1 MTAAAALLP
10 QMLVALGLS
19 AFAVGIALM
28 LRATGRRRAAAALA
42 RAEAAE
48 QRAAAA
54 ERRLGLVAAELRGP
68 GLAMLGQAERLLR
81 GLDAA
86 ADRRP
91 AAGAARI
98 EAEALAAVA
107 RDLLR
112 LAEQLND
119 LLALQPGPPALRED
133 TFPLRPLLDEAI
145 AAVAAEPG
153 AGGRHWR
160 IAPELAALSL
170 HADRRALRGVLRSV
184 LARAARLSRA
194 GDCIELRLDPD
205 RGDSIAIVIE
215 DEGSG
220 VPSEDLAPE
229 AVESDPVAILPAAA
243 GRTRGV
249 GLGLAVA
256 RALLQAHG
264 GGLELEAAP
273 GIGARASLLLPRS
286 RVAAAG
292 AIAAAAA

>member
-1 MTAAAALLP
+1 MNAAAALLP
-10 QMLVALGLS
+10 KMLVALGLAAS
-19 AFAVGIALM
+19 AVGVALL
-28 LRATGRRRAAAALA
+28 LRATWRRRAAAALA

-54 ERRLGLVAAELRGP
+54 ERRLGLLAAELRGP
-68 GLAMLGQAERLLR
+68 GLAMLGRAERLLR
-81 GLDAA
+81 GLNAA
-86 ADRRP
+86 ADRQP
-91 AAGAARI
+91 VAGAARI
-98 EAEALAAVA
+98 EAEALAAAA

-112 LAEQLND
+112 LAEQLNE
-119 LLALQPGPPALRED
+119 LLAFQAGPPTLRED
-133 TFPLRPLLDEAI
+133 TFPLRPLLEETI

-160 IAPELAALSL
+160 IAPELATLSL
-170 HADRRALRGVLRSV
+170 HADRRALRGALRSV

-194 GDCIELRLDPD
+194 GDCIELRLEPD

-229 AVESDPVAILPAAA
+229 ALEGDPVAIPPAAV

-256 RALLQAHG
+256 RALLEAHG

-286 RVAAAG
+286 RVAASG
-292 AIAAAAA
+292 AIIAAAA

>member
-1 MTAAAALLP
+1 MTAAGLSPFLP
-10 QMLVALGLS
+10 FLLGLS
-19 AFAVGIALM
+19 ALAAGGAAL
-28 LRATGRRRAAAALA
+28 RVAHRRAAAAQA

-54 ERRLGLVAAELRGP
+54 ERRLGLVAAELHGP
-68 GLAMLGQAERLLR
+68 GLAVLVQAERLLR
-81 GLDAA
+81 GLDAEA
-86 ADRRP
+86 
-91 AAGAARI
+91 AARV
-98 EAEALAAVA
+98 EAETLAAAA

-119 LLALQPGPPALRED
+119 LLALQPGPPALREEI
-133 TFPLRPLLDEAI
+133 FPLRPLLEETI

-170 HADRRALRGVLRSV
+170 HADRRALRGVLRYL
-184 LARAARLSRA
+184 LARAARLSRT
-194 GDCIELRLDPD
+194 GDWIELRLDPD
-205 RGDSIAIVIE
+205 RGDSIAILIE

-220 VPSEDLAPE
+220 VPSEDLAPD
-229 AVESDPVAILPAAA
+229 AAAAGGDPAGTLAA
-243 GRTRGV
+243 GRTRGL

-264 GGLELEAAP
+264 GGLELEAVP
-273 GIGARASLLLPRS
+273 GIGARAALVLPRS

-292 AIAAAAA
+292 AIAAPA